1 MITFE
6 LKATE
11 EGGEFITPTSI
22 NLLFETRGSLDEY
35 VHCFKA
41 FLYAAQFHPDN
52 INELFNED

>member
-11 EGGEFITPTSI
+11 PEGEFIAPTSI
-22 NLLFETRGSLDEY
+22 NLSFEIGGSLDEY